1 MGFPCWE
8 SRKKGKILQCCIFFD
23 RKSSEDLEPGV
34 KAARNGKL
42 HPCSPCPIVS
52 TQWGI
57 YGRQAPLILGKKEE
71 MTEGRKASRASKSTP
86 PPPPLLAQGLN
97 PPLSRSN
104 SVMTQYLKYL
114 SLGTMCNKTNLK
126 Q

>member
-1 MGFPCWE
+1 MHFLLQ
-8 SRKKGKILQCCIFFD
+8 SMIFSNTNVKKTKEETGDKKSLIRIVGWFLISIGKGLT
-23 RKSSEDLEPGV
+23 R
-34 KAARNGKL
+34 R
-42 HPCSPCPIVS
+42 
-52 TQWGI
+52 
-57 YGRQAPLILGKKEE
+57 LILGKKVE